1 MPKETYKVE
10 PEKKMNKVSIYL
22 TEVEKDALLD
32 AVGEKKLS
40 VVLRSLVID
49 YVRRHKMSQR

>member
-1 MPKETYKVE
+1 MPKETYKVT

-22 TEVEKDALLD
+22 TEIEKDALLE
-32 AVGEKKLS
+32 AVGDKKLS

-49 YVRRHKMSQR
+49 YVRRHKMAQR

>member
-1 MPKETYKVE
+1 MPKETYKGT

-32 AVGEKKLS
+32 AVGDKKLS

-49 YVRRHKMSQR
+49 YVRRHKMAQR